1 MTKKGRLI
9 LKCIFLFITSA
20 SYQQDKSEY
29 NNSYFFLKINSNPF
43 MCLDVQMHFPV
54 LNRET
59 NQVKYEKLFSSQWYF
74 RLEQYNSFDK
84 LLTKYQ
90 EHQK

>member
-1 MTKKGRLI
+1 
-9 LKCIFLFITSA
+9 
-20 SYQQDKSEY
+20 
-29 NNSYFFLKINSNPF
+29 

-59 NQVKYEKLFSSQWYF
+59 NQVKYQKLFSSQWYF

>member
-1 MTKKGRLI
+1 MSK
-9 LKCIFLFITSA
+9 TSL
-20 SYQQDKSEY
+20 
-29 NNSYFFLKINSNPF
+29 NIIIHTFFLKINSNPF

-54 LNRET
+54 LNHET
-59 NQVKYEKLFSSQWYF
+59 NQVKYQKLFSSQWYF

-90 EHQK
+90 EHHPNSEM